1 MDRIAALALAGAVL
15 TGVVSGTLL
24 AAPAAAQEPNVSD
37 PELIA
42 RGKYLVTA
50 GDCVACHTAPGGKPF
65 AGNYKLNTPIGAIL
79 TPNLTPDPET
89 GIGKWDYATFE
100 RAFRQGIGDGGEYLY
115 PAFPF
120 GWYTK
125 VTDDDTRAIFAYL
138 KSLEPVNEKRR
149 DNEIPFPF
157 NVRTALITW
166 RTAFFSEGRFKPD
179 PQASAEVNRGGYLV
193 EGLGHCGMCHNERKL
208 VGNSSLAGRFGGG
221 VIDGWYAPNIT
232 PDDHQGIG
240 GWTDAQV
247 VTYLKTGTAPGNRPG
262 VAAGPM
268 RQTIEESLSKMTD
281 ADLKAMV
288 AYLRT
293 IPAKQTYK
301 AKDLQAFN
309 QPGAPGADT
318 YLTYCSSCHQPDG
331 KGIPGAVPALAGNT
345 SVQSAGPETVL
356 RVIYGG
362 LAAQSGYAPM
372 LAIGQ
377 EMTDVEVRNVTDYI
391 RNAWGNSAPVISSD
405 SAASD
410 ARAATRTMLAGTAPC
425 AEVAQGAVLKAFESA
440 GAADALKGLTQEQFV
455 PTLAK
460 LLPQVKAAYGD
471 KPAETG
477 GQSVDDEL
485 VNGLTT
491 LYCQVGRDP
500 YLERQRAGAPEA
512 TRPWPSVIGNFANI
526 AYSQA
531 RNPEKRASADAPAP
545 VVPPSRN

>member
-1 MDRIAALALAGAVL
+1 MDRIAALARAGLL
-15 TGVVSGTLL
+15 TGVLA
-24 AAPAAAQEPNVSD
+24 AAPAAAQDPNLSD

-42 RGKYLVTA
+42 RGQYLVTA

-65 AGNYKLNTPIGAIL
+65 AGNYRLNTPIGAIM

-100 RAFRQGIGDGGEYLY
+100 RAFRQGIGDEGEYLY

-120 GWYTK
+120 AWYTK
-125 VTDDDTRAIFAYL
+125 VTDADTKAIFAFL
-138 KSLEPVNEKRR
+138 KSLPPVKEARK
-149 DNEIPFPF
+149 DSEIPFPF

-166 RTAFFSEGRFKPD
+166 RTAFFGEGRFKPD
-179 PQASAEVNRGGYLV
+179 PKATEEVNRGAYLV

-208 VGNSSLAGRFGGG
+208 VGNTSLAGRFGGG

-232 PDDHQGIG
+232 PDGHQGIG
-240 GWTDAQV
+240 AWSDAEV
-247 VTYLKTGTAPGNRPG
+247 VSYLKTGTAPGSRPG

-281 ADLKAMV
+281 ADLAAMV

-293 IPAKQTYK
+293 VPAKQTYQEK
-301 AKDLQAFN
+301 SLQAFDGK
-309 QPGAPGADT
+309 GAPGAST

-345 SVQSAGPETVL
+345 SVQSKGPETVL

-372 LAIGQ
+372 PAIGQ

-391 RNAWGNSAPVISSD
+391 RNSWGNSAPVIDSD

-410 ARAATRTMLAGTAPC
+410 ARAATQTMLAGNAPC
-425 AEVAQGAVLKAFESA
+425 AEIAQDGVRKAFDSA
-440 GAADALKGLTQEQFV
+440 GAAERLKGLAREPVTQEQVV
-455 PTLAK
+455 PILAQ
-460 LLPQVKAAYGD
+460 LLPQVKAAYGA

-477 GQSVDDEL
+477 GQSVDDAL
-485 VNGLTT
+485 VNGLTS
-491 LYCQVGRDP
+491 LFCQVGKDP
-500 YLERQRAGAPEA
+500 YLERQKAGAPEA
-512 TRPWPSVIGNFANI
+512 ARPWASVLGSFASI

-531 RNPEKRASADAPAP
+531 RNPEKRASAGTPMPSPARP
-545 VVPPSRN
+545 

>member
-1 MDRIAALALAGAVL
+1 MDRIAALAFAGIL
-15 TGVVSGTLL
+15 IG
-24 AAPAAAQEPNVSD
+24 APAAAQEPDLSNPD
-37 PELIA
+37 LIA

-65 AGNYKLNTPIGAIL
+65 AGNYKLNTPIGAIM

-89 GIGKWDYATFE
+89 GLGKWDYATFE
-100 RAFRQGIGDGGEYLY
+100 RAFRHGIGDEGEYLY

-120 GWYTK
+120 SWYTK
-125 VTDDDTRAIFAYL
+125 VTDDDTKAIFAYL
-138 KSLEPVNEKRR
+138 KSLEPVKEARK

-157 NVRTALITW
+157 NLRTALITW

-179 PQASAEVNRGGYLV
+179 PQATEEVNRGAYLV

-208 VGNSSLAGRFGGG
+208 VGNTSLAGRFGGG

-232 PDDHQGIG
+232 PDGHQGIG
-240 GWTDAQV
+240 AWTDAEV
-247 VTYLKTGTAPGNRPG
+247 VTYLKTGTAPGTRPG

-268 RQTIEESLSKMTD
+268 RQTIEESLSKMND

-301 AKDLQAFN
+301 ERDVQAFN
-309 QPGAPGADT
+309 EKGAPGAAT

-345 SVQSAGPETVL
+345 SVQAKGPETVL

-372 LAIGQ
+372 PAIGQ
-377 EMTDVEVRNVTDYI
+377 EMTDVEVRNVADYV
-391 RNAWGNSAPVISSD
+391 RNAWGNSAPVINSD
-405 SAASD
+405 SVTSD
-410 ARAATRTMLAGTAPC
+410 ARAATQTMLAGNAPC
-425 AEVAQGAVLKAFESA
+425 AEVAQADVLKVFAGV
-440 GAADALKGLTQEQFV
+440 GAADQLKALQQEQFV
-455 PTLAK
+455 PVLAK
-460 LLPQVKAAYGD
+460 LVPQVKAAYGG
-471 KPAETG
+471 KPVETG
-477 GQSVDDEL
+477 GQTTDDAL

-491 LYCQVGRDP
+491 VFCQVARDP
-500 YLERQRAGAPEA
+500 YLERQKAGDAMA
-512 TRPWPSVIGNFANI
+512 ARPWSAVIGNFASV

-531 RNPEKRASADAPAP
+531 HHPEKRAGAEGATLPTMPAP
-545 VVPPSRN
+545 PARP